1 MTQQEKVIAMLE
13 QAGPEGVTSNQFY
26 NAFLPRFS
34 ARIHELRSK
43 GFDIRKEPVENGH
56 FRYILVGSVEA
67 GADRPGNVVCGG
79 SGDQLHRE
87 LRLEAPGGTLRD
99 GAGRGSIVT
108 QADVPSSEE
117 SAVPEPLFEVD
128 EDSPRG
134 PVNPYQWESAA

>member
-1 MTQQEKVIAMLE
+1 MLE

-56 FRYILVGSVEA
+56 FRYT
-67 GADRPGNVVCGG
+67 
-79 SGDQLHRE
+79 LHRE
-87 LRLEAPGGTLRD
+87 PVGLAAPGGTLRD
-99 GAGRGSIVT
+99 GAGRVSVVA
-108 QADVPSSEE
+108 QADVPSSED

-128 EDSPRG
+128 EDGPSG
-134 PVNPYQWESAA
+134 PVNPYEWESAA